1 MKKRLIVKNE
11 LIEYGSDYDSRG
23 LYVAPDW
30 RYDLIYHYFIAS
42 PSYQAVERDLLGQ
55 KSPYPLPKDYRL
67 VAKVIQDFGP
77 LYKMREVSWWRE
89 TGMHLY
95 GIKAPAP
102 QARLIG
108 SLNKDQEKLVVNK
121 SAYDSIVIDF
131 PLNMT
136 VSDAVK
142 RFKKIASG
150 FEFVKT
156 TPKLLKPKYQLE
168 KIKLR
173 EKNLKLGLDALNLYT
188 KKIPLWQIGN
198 FLNLVPSKAFD
209 EKILDTANAYKYSEN
224 KEIMSIAASR
234 LIRNAALVAE
244 NAARGRFPN
253 NRPFKEA
260 ILTPYERESGRPI
273 GSVAPKRRKALD

>member
-1 MKKRLIVKNE
+1 MKKRSIFRDE
-11 LIEYGSDYDSRG
+11 LIEYDADYEAKG
-23 LYVAPDW
+23 IYVAPDW
-30 RYDLIYHYFIAS
+30 RYALIYHYFIAS

-55 KSPYPLPKDYRL
+55 KSPYPLPKDYKL
-67 VAKVIQDFGP
+67 VAKVIRDFGP

-95 GIKAPAP
+95 GIKAPAA
-102 QARLIG
+102 QARLVG
-108 SLNKDQEKLVVNK
+108 SLNQGREKLVVHK
-121 SAYDSIVIDF
+121 SAYDSVVIDF

-142 RFKKIASG
+142 QFKKIASG
-150 FEFVKT
+150 FDFIKT
-156 TPKLLKPKYQLE
+156 TPKALKPKYQLE

-173 EKNLKLGLDALNLYT
+173 EKNLKLGIDALHLYT
-188 KKIPLWQIGN
+188 KKMPLWQIGN
-198 FLNLVPSKAFD
+198 ILDLVPSKTF
-209 EKILDTANAYKYSEN
+209 EESLLSSKNAYKYSEN
-224 KEIMSIAASR
+224 KEVMSIAASR

-260 ILTPYERESGRPI
+260 ILTPYERESGRPT
-273 GSVAPKRRKALD
+273 GSAAPKRRKALD

>member
-1 MKKRLIVKNE
+1 MKKRSISTDE
-11 LIEYGSDYDSRG
+11 LIEYGAEYEAKG
-23 LYVAPDW
+23 IYVAPDW
-30 RYDLIYHYFIAS
+30 RYYLIYHYFIAS

-55 KSPYPLPKDYRL
+55 KSPYPLPKDYKL

-89 TGMHLY
+89 TGMYLY

-102 QARLIG
+102 QARLVG
-108 SLNKDQEKLVVNK
+108 LLNGDQAKLVVNK
-121 SAYDSIVIDF
+121 STYDSIVIDF

-142 RFKKIASG
+142 QFKKIANG
-150 FEFVKT
+150 FDFVKT
-156 TPKLLKPKYQLE
+156 TPKILKPKYQLE

-173 EKNLKLGLDALNLYT
+173 EKNLKLGLDALHLYT
-188 KKIPLWQIGN
+188 KKMPLWQIGN
-198 FLNLVPSKAFD
+198 TLNLVPSKTFD
-209 EKILDTANAYKYSEN
+209 ESLLSSKNAYKYSEN
-224 KEIMSIAASR
+224 KEVMSIAASR

-260 ILTPYERESGRPI
+260 ILTPYERDAGRPT
-273 GSVAPKRRKALD
+273 GSTAPKRRKALD

>member
-1 MKKRLIVKNE
+1 MKKRSITSKVV
-11 LIEYGSDYDSRG
+11 IEYGAEFDEKG
-23 LYVAPDW
+23 VFVAPDW

-55 KSPYPLPKDYRL
+55 KSPYPLPKDYKL
-67 VAKVIQDFGP
+67 VAKIIQDFGP

-102 QARLIG
+102 KAKGIG
-108 SLNKDQEKLVVNK
+108 LLNDDHNELVVNK
-121 SAYDSIVIDF
+121 SAYDSLVVDF
-131 PLNMT
+131 PLSMT

-142 RFKKIASG
+142 QFKKIAE
-150 FEFVKT
+150 EFDFIKS
-156 TPKLLKPKYQLE
+156 TPKTLKPKYQLE

-173 EKNLKLGLDALNLYT
+173 ERNLRLGLDALSFYS
-188 KKIPLWQIGN
+188 KKMPLWQIGN
-198 FLNLVPSKAFD
+198 ELNLVPSKTFNQ
-209 EKILDTANAYKYSEN
+209 KLLDSKNAYKYSEN

-234 LIRNAALVAE
+234 LIKNAALVAE

-260 ILTPYERESGRPI
+260 ILTPYEREAGRPS
-273 GSVAPKRRKALD
+273 GSQAPKRRKALD

>member
-1 MKKRLIVKNE
+1 MKKRLIVRNE
-11 LIEYGSDYDSRG
+11 LIEFGSDYESKG

-55 KSPYPLPKDYRL
+55 KSPYRLPKDYKL

-102 QARLIG
+102 QARLVG
-108 SLNKDQEKLVVNK
+108 SLSKDQEKLVVNK
-121 SAYDSIVIDF
+121 SAYDSVVIDF

-136 VSDAVK
+136 VSDAVRQFK
-142 RFKKIASG
+142 RIADN
-150 FEFVKT
+150 FEFANT
-156 TPKLLKPKYQLE
+156 TPKVLKPKYQLE

-173 EKNLKLGLDALNLYT
+173 EKNLKLGLDALHLYT
-188 KKIPLWQIGN
+188 KKMPLWQIGN
-198 FLNLVPSKAFD
+198 VLNLVASKTFD
-209 EKILDTANAYKYSEN
+209 ENLLTTRNAYKYSEN
-224 KEIMSIAASR
+224 KEVMSIAASR
-234 LIRNAALVAE
+234 LIKNAALVAE

-273 GSVAPKRRKALD
+273 GSGASKRRKALN

>member
-1 MKKRLIVKNE
+1 MKKRSIVRNE
-11 LIEYGSDYDSRG
+11 LIEYGSDYESKG

-30 RYDLIYHYFIAS
+30 RYALIYHYFIAS

-55 KSPYPLPKDYRL
+55 KSPYPLPKDYKL

-102 QARLIG
+102 QARLVG
-108 SLNKDQEKLVVNK
+108 SLSKDQEKLVVNK
-121 SAYDSIVIDF
+121 SAYDSVVIDF

-136 VSDAVK
+136 VSDAVRQFK
-142 RFKKIASG
+142 RIADN
-150 FEFVKT
+150 FEFANT
-156 TPKLLKPKYQLE
+156 TPKVLKPKYQLE

-173 EKNLKLGLDALNLYT
+173 EKNLKLGLDALHLYT
-188 KKIPLWQIGN
+188 KKMPLWQIGN
-198 FLNLVPSKAFD
+198 TLNLLASKTFD
-209 EKILDTANAYKYSEN
+209 ENLLTTRNAYKYSEN
-224 KEIMSIAASR
+224 KEVMSIAASR
-234 LIRNAALVAE
+234 LIKNAALVAE

-273 GSVAPKRRKALD
+273 GSGALKRRKALN

>member
-1 MKKRLIVKNE
+1 MKKRSITSKV
-11 LIEYGSDYDSRG
+11 LIEYGAEFDEKG
-23 LYVAPDW
+23 VFVAPDW

-55 KSPYPLPKDYRL
+55 KSPYPLPKDYKL
-67 VAKVIQDFGP
+67 VAKIIQDFGP

-102 QARLIG
+102 KAKSIG
-108 SLNKDQEKLVVNK
+108 LLNEDHKELVINK
-121 SAYDSIVIDF
+121 SAYDSLVVDF
-131 PLNMT
+131 PLSMT

-142 RFKKIASG
+142 QFKKIAE
-150 FEFVKT
+150 EFDFIKT
-156 TPKLLKPKYQLE
+156 TPRSLKPKYQLE

-173 EKNLKLGLDALNLYT
+173 ERNLRLGLDALSFYS
-188 KKIPLWQIGN
+188 KKMPLWKIGN
-198 FLNLVPSKAFD
+198 DLNLVPSKT
-209 EKILDTANAYKYSEN
+209 LDQKLLDSNNAYKYSEN

-234 LIRNAALVAE
+234 LIKNAALVAE

-260 ILTPYERESGRPI
+260 ILTPYERAAGRPS
-273 GSVAPKRRKALD
+273 GSQAPKRRKALN